1 MKPRLQPIALD
12 DLDEPTREI
21 FSRMSPDTRSLNVF
35 RTFAHH
41 PKLLRHWLGFA
52 GYLLRSSTL
61 EPRLRE
67 LVVLRVGWR
76 CGSPYEW
83 GQHVVI
89 GRMTGISD
97 ADLQRLVAGSDADGW
112 TAEEAA
118 ALHATDELM
127 ERHTLCDAT
136 WVRLAAHFSTQQVL
150 DLIFLVGQY
159 VLVSTAL
166 NALRVERDDGL
177 DSGQLPFPTRAE

>member
-1 MKPRLQPIALD
+1 
-12 DLDEPTREI
+12 
-21 FSRMSPDTRSLNVF
+21 
-35 RTFAHH
+35 
-41 PKLLRHWLGFA
+41 
-52 GYLLRSSTL
+52 
-61 EPRLRE
+61 
-67 LVVLRVGWR
+67 
-76 CGSPYEW
+76 
-83 GQHVVI
+83 
-89 GRMTGISD
+89 MTGISD